1 METCSLTVWLV
12 MSFSI
17 LKMRTP
23 RPVLPLIKTTCKTV
37 FLRGGI
43 MAPGGIL
50 EISSEAKLKD
60 IIFVIEEEEDCVHWR
75 DLGVAY
81 KQG

>member
-1 METCSLTVWLV
+1 MQNG
-12 MSFSI
+12 I
-17 LKMRTP
+17 P
-23 RPVLPLIKTTCKTV
+23 A
-37 FLRGGI
+37 GGI

-50 EISSEAKLKD
+50 EISSEAKWKD